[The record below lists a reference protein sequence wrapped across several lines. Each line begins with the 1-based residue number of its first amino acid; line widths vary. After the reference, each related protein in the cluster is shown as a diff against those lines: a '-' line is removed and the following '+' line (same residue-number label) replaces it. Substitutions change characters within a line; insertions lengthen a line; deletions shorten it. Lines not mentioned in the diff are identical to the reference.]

1 MGFFAYYLFVNWF
14 KNIPIKWDLQQQG
27 GETASTGIKKLGLHT
42 EGLPAR

>member
-1 MGFFAYYLFVNWF
+1 MGFFAYYPFLIGLKIFQSNRTF
-14 KNIPIKWDLQQQG
+14 NNRG